1 MDRGAWSATV
11 HRVAKSWTRLHF
23 HFSGVMT
30 EDGSHLEVPRS
41 WKQRGCGQQGVLELV
56 TLEAGR
62 TVFSRG
68 ARLKSHS

>member
-1 MDRGAWSATV
+1 
-11 HRVAKSWTRLHF
+11 
-23 HFSGVMT
+23 MT

-41 WKQRGCGQQGVLELV
+41 WKQGGCGQQGVLELV